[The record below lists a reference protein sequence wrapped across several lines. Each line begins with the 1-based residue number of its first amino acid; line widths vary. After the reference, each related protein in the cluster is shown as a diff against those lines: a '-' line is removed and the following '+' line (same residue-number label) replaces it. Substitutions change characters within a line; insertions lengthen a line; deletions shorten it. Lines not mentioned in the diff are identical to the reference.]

1 MDNREAT
8 LSLPPSGL
16 QPGVS
21 CVTSLPGLFMAG
33 EGVFQSCLK
42 EGLLRSPLASRSRGS
57 LVHEEMTVGLNTI
70 EKLFS
75 LNMVL

>member
-1 MDNREAT
+1 MIAKYSNLKIVFQFGFPFYGVNVDNREAT

-33 EGVFQSCLK
+33 EGVISVLS
-42 EGLLRSPLASRSRGS
+42 ERGIAS
-57 LVHEEMTVGLNTI
+57 
-70 EKLFS
+70 FS
-75 LNMVL
+75 SSFTK